1 VNNKK
6 SITSSVM
13 LMTMVL
19 AGVGGGGRKI
29 DEPLGSASFIFI
41 CLPK

>member
-1 VNNKK
+1 
-6 SITSSVM
+6 M

-19 AGVGGGGRKI
+19 AGVGGGKI
-29 DEPLGSASFIFI
+29 DQPAALRLAHPSLGSASSIFI